1 MVANNIKADIET
13 KVNGLILAGGRARRM
28 DGQDKG
34 LILLDGKHMIEYC
47 ISNLRPQV
55 GQIFIS
61 ANRNTEQ
68 YGRYGLPILE
78 DKFGD
83 FEGPLAGLMRAL
95 THSGDTPVLV
105 VPCDAPFLS
114 ASLASRLLESY
125 ANTKTSVV
133 IPHDGD
139 RLQPLFGLYSPE
151 VAASLRDYLASGQRK
166 VETWVT
172 TLPYTVVDFSDESE
186 SFMNI
191 NTVSDLQTAQ
201 SILHSRL
208 HSNCTEENGAHH
220 AE

>member
-13 KVNGLILAGGRARRM
+13 RVNGLILAGGRARRM

-34 LILLDGKHMIEYC
+34 LMLLNGKHMIEYC
-47 ISNLRPQV
+47 IAKLRPQV
-55 GQIFIS
+55 GQIVIS

-68 YGRYGLPILE
+68 YIRYGFPVLE
-78 DKFGD
+78 DKFGE
-83 FEGPLAGLMRAL
+83 FEGPLAGLLRAL
-95 THSGDTPVLV
+95 LHSGDTPVLV

-114 ASLASRLLESY
+114 ARLASRLLESY
-125 ANTKTSVV
+125 EKTKISVA

-139 RLQPLFGLYSPE
+139 RLQPLFGLYSPAM
-151 VAASLRDYLASGQRK
+151 VASLREYLESGQRK

-172 TLPYTVVDFSDESE
+172 TLPHTIVDFSDESE

-191 NTVSDLQTAQ
+191 NTVSDLQAAQ
-201 SILHSRL
+201 SILYSTPTAQRK
-208 HSNCTEENGAHH
+208 TGHH

>member
-1 MVANNIKADIET
+1 MVANNTETNIET

-47 ISNLRPQV
+47 ISKLAPQV
-55 GQIFIS
+55 WKILIS

-68 YGRYGLPILE
+68 YRRYGFPILE
-78 DKFGD
+78 DKFGE
-83 FEGPLAGLMRAL
+83 FEGPLTGLMRAL
-95 THSGDTPVLV
+95 THSGDAPVLV

-114 ASLASRLLESY
+114 ARLASRLLESY
-125 ANTKTSVV
+125 VETKTSAV

-139 RLQPLFGLYSPE
+139 RLQPLFGLYSPA
-151 VAASLRDYLASGQRK
+151 VVTSLREYLASGQRK

-172 TLPYTVVDFSDESE
+172 ALPHAVVDFSNERE

-191 NTVSDLQTAQ
+191 NTVSDLQAAQ
-201 SILHSRL
+201 SILHSTPHATVESGTR
-208 HSNCTEENGAHH
+208 H